1 MMSQERAQRLQH
13 QIDLQ
18 EIVRCRKEKRNEG
31 ETNQFTLKMNIGLTT
46 CGSLTHPNKLKL
58 IWQKPKNYFEYL
70 IIYF

>member
-1 MMSQERAQRLQH
+1 MMSQERAHRLQH
-13 QIDLQ
+13 Q

-58 IWQKPKNYFEYL
+58 IWQKPKNYFELL